1 MSPSQAR
8 AELLRL
14 LEQDARPFPI
24 DRAALLLAADEY
36 PRLNPAP
43 YLARLDGYALQ
54 VEAALPTGRAGEDPR
69 RRLGILRRVLFEDES
84 FHGDRENYFDVR
96 NSYLNEVLDR
106 RLGIPISLAAIVMA
120 VAGRL
125 GWPVAGVSFPGHFLV
140 RYAHADEVLAIDAFH
155 GGLILGQEELEERW
169 RAVTGEDAAS
179 GEEMLAPASPRAIL
193 IRMLENIRAVHRNN
207 GRFDLAALATEK
219 CLLLDPGNPR
229 FSYDLAQ
236 FLIGAKDLSRAQ
248 QQLERFVAEFPELP
262 AAREARRQLKL
273 LQEGIEE

>member
-8 AELLRL
+8 TELLRL

-24 DRAALLLAADEY
+24 DRAALLLAVDEY

-54 VEAALPTGRAGEDPR
+54 VEAALPAGRAGEDPR

-84 FHGDRENYFDVR
+84 FHGDRENYFDAR

-106 RLGIPISLAAIVMA
+106 RLGIPISLAAIIMA

-140 RYAHADEVLAIDAFH
+140 RYTHPDEVLAIDAFH

-169 RAVTGEDAAS
+169 SMAAS
-179 GEEMLAPASPRAIL
+179 ADAPSVERMLEPATPRAIL

-207 GRFDLAALATEK
+207 GQFELAARATEK
-219 CLLLDPGNPR
+219 SMLLDPGNPR
-229 FSYDLAQ
+229 FSFDLAQ
-236 FLIGAKDLSRAQ
+236 FLIGAKDLPRAQ

-273 LQEGIEE
+273 LQEGMED